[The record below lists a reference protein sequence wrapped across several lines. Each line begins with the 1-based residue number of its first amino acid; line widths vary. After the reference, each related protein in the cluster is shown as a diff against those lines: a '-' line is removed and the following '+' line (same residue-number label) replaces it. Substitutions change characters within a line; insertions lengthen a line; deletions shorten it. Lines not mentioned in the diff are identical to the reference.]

1 MRSMLGTGHAMA
13 VQNNLDDVYY
23 NTFFAGGVACGGA
36 QTRQNHPVGDCRPT
50 ARQQRE
56 AACGTGVR
64 AHARTV
70 GAGLALRTAGG
81 SLPRAMRGGCG

>member
-1 MRSMLGTGHAMA
+1 MRSILGTGQGMA
-13 VQNNLDDVYY
+13 VQNNVDGVYY
-23 NTFFAGGVACGGA
+23 NTLFAGGVACGGA